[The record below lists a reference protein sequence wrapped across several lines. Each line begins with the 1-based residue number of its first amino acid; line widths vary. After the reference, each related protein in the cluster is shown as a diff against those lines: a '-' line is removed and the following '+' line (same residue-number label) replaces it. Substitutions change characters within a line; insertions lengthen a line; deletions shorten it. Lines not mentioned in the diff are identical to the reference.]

1 VLVGQLDRNEAHGL
15 ADDSFGVSSIRL
27 VAFYKGLD
35 VSWRDAAHV
44 VAELGD
50 LVRPIAGT
58 ATGCH
63 PDKARRLILEELHHF
78 AAAEFAIE
86 DRDAILLRA
95 VNLKGILRQTQP
107 DKANIPH
114 GTVTHLLRSKT
125 TKSLHVE
132 AFGGPFH
139 FINLGETPHCLA
151 RIVPEDC
158 VSSRLSLYMGDPLG
172 DLRTVQGDTVEKAQG
187 TDRLIER
194 WPRNT
199 L

>member
-1 VLVGQLDRNEAHGL
+1 M
-15 ADDSFGVSSIRL
+15 
-27 VAFYKGLD
+27 
-35 VSWRDAAHV
+35 
-44 VAELGD
+44 
-50 LVRPIAGT
+50 
-58 ATGCH
+58 
-63 PDKARRLILEELHHF
+63 
-78 AAAEFAIE
+78 
-86 DRDAILLRA
+86 
-95 VNLKGILRQTQP
+95 NLKGILRQTQP
-107 DKANIPH
+107 DGANISH
-114 GTVTHLLRSKT
+114 GTVTPLWRLWRSKT

-139 FINLGETPHCLA
+139 FMNLGETPHCLA

-187 TDRLIER
+187 ADRLIER